1 MLSNI
6 VGENIKRL
14 RQQRKWSQEKLS
26 MVTGINR
33 VSIARYEIGD
43 NTPSLD
49 SATILAKALG
59 CTVDELIGKE
69 QSVENATCSSD

>member
-6 VGENIKRL
+6 VGENIKQL
-14 RQQRKWSQEKLS
+14 RQQRKWSQEKLA

-33 VSIARYEIGD
+33 VSIARYEIGE

-49 SATILAKALG
+49 NATILAKALG
-59 CTVDELIGKE
+59 CTVNDLLGEKE
-69 QSVENATCSSD
+69 EP